1 MRATHRV
8 YRSARYPSRVEVP
21 VVIARDDEEPGP
33 RVAVRSPS
41 AWSSPHPRA
50 ARSQD
55 PDLNLPPGIFVDTA
69 DGPPEVGV
77 YGARD
82 RPGGPGVE
90 AGSLDDAVPV
100 TGVVR
105 VICNLPF
112 WQVRS
117 VWMTTASIVRDGRAK
132 RRNLSIR
139 TARLKSPATFVQVV
153 PSEDGAELTRLFQE
167 VGATPENPPFV
178 FVTLTSAGRVRDY
191 AIALAID

>member
-1 MRATHRV
+1 MPAAARPGACPRSGGRRDPRRGPVPGPGPGPAAGHLRGDRWRVRRKWASTARAT
-8 YRSARYPSRVEVP
+8 
-21 VVIARDDEEPGP
+21 
-33 RVAVRSPS
+33 
-41 AWSSPHPRA
+41 
-50 ARSQD
+50 
-55 PDLNLPPGIFVDTA
+55 PPG
-69 DGPPEVGV
+69 GSL
-77 YGARD
+77 
-82 RPGGPGVE
+82 E

-105 VICNLPF
+105 ADCNLPF

-167 VGATPENPPFV
+167 VGAMLENPPFV